1 MSLGRTPGER
11 TLGREVET
19 LEWLQ
24 EKTIDPFPFLLV
36 NPQKAFMNPVTSKT
50 RAIFLILLSGIFYGG
65 FSFFGVKILSAPLSI
80 NSMLFWRFLIATASM
95 IFVCMVSKP
104 PLPKTMTPWVVD
116 FLLGAVLY
124 GGGSAIYF
132 MATETIGT
140 GLAMVIFFSYPAMVI
155 LFSRVIDGTPITRNS
170 FISLGLVFLGFILM
184 SGQNEIYFSWRGAF
198 LSGLGAF
205 LYAAYVYISKRQL
218 EAAHPL
224 ISTLTQCLGGCIL
237 FYLLAQGEGGLQIPV
252 QTSTWIY
259 CILIGLLC
267 TSIPIVLLLKGLKT
281 IDAGK
286 AALLT
291 VLEPLITLLL
301 GTAFLNERL
310 DSLQIVGMALILV
323 GAVSAQFAAKS

>member
-1 MSLGRTPGER
+1 MTP
-11 TLGREVET
+11 V
-19 LEWLQ
+19 Q
-24 EKTIDPFPFLLV
+24 
-36 NPQKAFMNPVTSKT
+36 SKT
-50 RAIFLILLSGIFYGG
+50 RALSLILLSGIFYGG

-95 IFVCMVSKP
+95 ILVCGLAKP
-104 PLPKTMTPWVVD
+104 PIPKKMTPWVVD
-116 FLLGAVLY
+116 FFLGAVFY

-170 FISLGLVFLGFILM
+170 FISLGLVFMGFLLM
-184 SGQNEIYFSWRGAF
+184 SGRNEVHFSWRGAL

-218 EAAHPL
+218 PAAHPL
-224 ISTLTQCLGGCIL
+224 ISTLTQCIAGCFL
-237 FYLLAQGEGGLQIPV
+237 FYLLAQVEGGIQTPA

-267 TSIPIVLLLKGLKT
+267 TSIPIVLLLEGMKT

-291 VLEPLITLLL
+291 VLEPLITVLL
-301 GTAFLNERL
+301 GTIFLNERL
-310 DSLQIVGMALILV
+310 ESLQIVGMAMILV
-323 GAVSAQFAAKS
+323 GAVSAQLASK